1 MPNPQHENDGGMLI
15 TRLAR
20 TLSRAGNQFTL
31 LFVVVNLPETRKQLA
46 QQLVQVLERP
56 VVELTVPK
64 EQLTET
70 TLDYWVQS
78 QLENAPKDAVVFLH
92 DLPESVPTEK
102 KALRRVMQQLNWR
115 RSALARIHRP
125 LVIWLPQYL
134 VSQLA
139 EDAPDLYDW
148 YSNVYEFSLS
158 TEAVEK
164 QKDGWKEE
172 LTSSQ
177 TDPAE
182 RMSRAEKERWLH
194 TLTELLDE
202 NKEPNQ
208 YRAHLLNE
216 LGRLHNAIGNLEDA
230 LECYEQSLAI
240 QQEIG
245 DKSGEGTTLNNI
257 SQIYDARGDY
267 ETALRYLE
275 QSLAIRQE
283 IGDKSGEGRTLNNIS
298 QIFKARGDY
307 ETALRYLE
315 QSLAIRQEI
324 GDKSGEG
331 RTLNN
336 ISQIFKARG
345 DYETALRYLEQS
357 LAIQQE
363 IGDKSGEGTTL
374 NNISQIYDAR
384 GDYETALRYLE
395 QSLAIQQEIGDK
407 SGEGTTLNNISQ
419 IYDARGDYE
428 TALRYLEQSLAIQQE
443 IGDKSGMCATL
454 FNMGHISAQNE
465 KMKEAVGYWLSCYQI
480 AREIGEA
487 QALQELESLAKQLGG
502 GGLEFW
508 ELLAK

>member
-315 QSLAIRQEI
+315 QSLAIQQEI

-331 RTLNN
+331 TTLNN
-336 ISQIFKARG
+336 MATTAHARG

-363 IGDKSGEGTTL
+363 IGDKSGEG
-374 NNISQIYDAR
+374 R
-384 GDYETALRYLE
+384 
-395 QSLAIQQEIGDK
+395 
-407 SGEGTTLNNISQ
+407 TLNNISQ